1 MGCKRWASELICDEM
16 SDDKSQARSPELQ
29 KARKYSTQTAL
40 ALELPFTIVGAVLV
54 GGALGYFLDHWLHTK
69 LIFTLV
75 LGGIGFA
82 GGLKEVL
89 RRLAQCEK

>member
-1 MGCKRWASELICDEM
+1 M
-16 SDDKSQARSPELQ
+16 STEPKSREPQSPEL
-29 KARKYSTQTAL
+29 RKVKRYSTQTAL

-54 GGALGYFLDHWLHTK
+54 GGVLGYFVDHWLHTK

-75 LGGIGFA
+75 LGGLGFA

-89 RRLAQCEK
+89 RRLAQSEK